1 MTNNVN
7 RSLCDIVN
15 EIGKILIDDP
25 IYIETYPQLKNLLQS
40 PGPNPPNLWARA
52 YTDCVNC
59 QNTYCS
65 DDTNVYPPLTCGCSA
80 NTIYITPEQLD
91 MRRKAEIFKYKKNA
105 SDQTKKQKYSLLAK
119 GINIYKKLSW
129 ATQSEYYTNPNVN
142 KLPRVGYTLVCGNN
156 TSGSQNSGNSSSGN
170 SSPEIYSPANSSPT
184 TNNNVPGPGMI
195 IYYDK
200 TIPLTNYVVRR
211 QYTFNGTKWPQ
222 TCWKPGDNG
231 FPVGKAC
238 NRLVL
243 Q

>member
-7 RSLCDIVN
+7 RSICDIVN

-25 IYIETYPQLKNLLQS
+25 IYIETYPQLKDLLEA

-65 DDTNVYPPLTCGCSA
+65 DDTNIYPPLTCGCSA

-129 ATQSEYYTNPNVN
+129 STQSEYYTNPNVN
-142 KLPRVGYTLVCGNN
+142 NLPRVGYTLVCGND
-156 TSGSQNSGNSSSGN
+156 TPSTQQL
-170 SSPEIYSPANSSPT
+170 ANCSPT
-184 TNNNVPGPGMI
+184 TNNDVPGPGMI
-195 IYYDK
+195 ICYDK

-211 QYTFNGTKWPQ
+211 KYTFNGTKWPQ
-222 TCWKPGDNG
+222 TCYTPGDNG
-231 FPVGKAC
+231 FAIGKAG
-238 NRLVL
+238 RSLVL